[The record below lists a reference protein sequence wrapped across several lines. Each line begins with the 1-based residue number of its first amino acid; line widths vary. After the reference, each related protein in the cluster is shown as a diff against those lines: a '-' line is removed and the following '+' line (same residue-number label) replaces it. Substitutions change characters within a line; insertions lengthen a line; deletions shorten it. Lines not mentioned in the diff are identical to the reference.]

1 MAGLQGA
8 GPVKCSR
15 NVVVV
20 PDAPFAK
27 ASKEGPYDVVVC
39 PGGLKGA
46 ESLAEV
52 SVLVSL
58 YLYVYRYLHKK
69 FQIGKRVIEIVK
81 L

>member
-1 MAGLQGA
+1 MDVTVAGLQGD

-27 ASKEGPYDVVVC
+27 ASKEGPYDIVVC

-52 SVLVSL
+52 CLIFLACITVP
-58 YLYVYRYLHKK
+58 
-69 FQIGKRVIEIVK
+69 
-81 L
+81 